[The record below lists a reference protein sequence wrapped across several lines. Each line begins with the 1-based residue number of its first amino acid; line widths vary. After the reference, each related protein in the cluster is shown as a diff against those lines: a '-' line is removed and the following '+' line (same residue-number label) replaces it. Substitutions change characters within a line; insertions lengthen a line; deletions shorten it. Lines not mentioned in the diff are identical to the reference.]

1 MTLRIYLKFS
11 LVAKGQPIDGPNS
24 FSPRLGTTITYI
36 VAAVIFNEQNEV
48 LMIQEAKSRC
58 AGSWYIPAGRVEK
71 NETLEDA
78 IKREV
83 LEESGFIFQ
92 PTTLLK
98 VESSLATWYRFVY
111 TGNII
116 GGKLKTVA
124 QADQESI
131 QAAYVSDLS
140 KLTLRSKDCLNLIQF
155 GREYIKHC
163 RDWFSPQLVTLRA
176 VPNIYLRLFITIFDA
191 KR

>member
-1 MTLRIYLKFS
+1 
-11 LVAKGQPIDGPNS
+11 
-24 FSPRLGTTITYI
+24 
-36 VAAVIFNEQNEV
+36 
-48 LMIQEAKSRC
+48 MIQEAKSGC

-71 NETLEDA
+71 GEALEDA

-116 GGKLKTVA
+116 GGELKTVSK
-124 QADQESI
+124 ADQESI
-131 QAAYVSDLS
+131 QAAYMADLS
-140 KLTLRSKDCLNLIQF
+140 KLDLRSKDCLNLIQL
-155 GREYIKHC
+155 GREYVKN
-163 RDWFSPQLVTLRA
+163 RGDWFPPQLVTRRA

-191 KR
+191 KK